1 MVTHGYLVLVLSCFI
16 WLPCGSFSIVL
27 CAAAG
32 VSFCIAN
39 LYFVQI
45 PCQLQFILLC
55 TICADLLGS
64 SCIVQFVQ
72 ISWLHFILHC
82 TVCADLLAAFH
93 LALYS
98 LCRSL
103 ALYFADLLPVVHR
116 ALHFVLLAVTALA
129 LPMCILCRSSAS
141 GSFYIALLCSFY
153 IALLCSN
160 LLLQFIL
167 HCTVCRSLA
176 WG

>member
-1 MVTHGYLVLVLSCFI
+1 MVTHGYLVLVLSCFT

-32 VSFCIAN
+32 DSFCIAN

-45 PCQLQFILLC
+45 PCQLQLILLC

-93 LALYS
+93 LALY
-98 LCRSL
+98 RSL

-141 GSFYIALLCSFY
+141 GSFYIALLCS
-153 IALLCSN
+153 N

-167 HCTVCRSLA
+167 HRTVCRSLA
-176 WG
+176 